1 MTTPDARELDGLGAL
16 VRAVPDYPTPGV
28 TFRDITPLLA
38 DAVAF
43 NGAVDSLADL
53 VAHQGPVDTVAG
65 MEARGFVLG
74 AALAVRLGVGFVP
87 LRKAGKLPPP
97 VESVT
102 YDLEYGSATLEVRTG
117 TVSPGSRVLIV
128 DDVLATGGTAAAAV
142 SLVGVCGG
150 DVVGAA
156 FLLELDGLGG
166 RDALS
171 GLVVDSLLTVGS

>member
-1 MTTPDARELDGLGAL
+1 VDIEALKRKIREIPDFPKAGIL
-16 VRAVPDYPTPGV
+16 
-28 TFRDITPLLA
+28 FRDITPLLA
-38 DAVAF
+38 DGPAFNEAVA
-43 NGAVDSLADL
+43 SLADL
-53 VAHQGPVDTVAG
+53 VAHHGPVDTVTG

-102 YDLEYGSATLEVRTG
+102 YDLEYGTATLEVRTG
-117 TVSPGSRVLIV
+117 TVTPGSRVLIV

-142 SLVGVCGG
+142 RLVEACGG

-171 GLVVDSLLTVGS
+171 GLVVDSLLTTGS

>member
-1 MTTPDARELDGLGAL
+1 MPAEPMGLADLDSL
-16 VRAVPDYPTPGV
+16 VRAVPDYPSPGV
-28 TFRDITPLLA
+28 VFRDITPLLA
-38 DAVAF
+38 DGPAFNSAVA
-43 NGAVDSLADL
+43 ALADL
-53 VAHQGPVDTVAG
+53 VEHHGPVDTVAG

-117 TVSPGSRVLIV
+117 TVDPGSRVLIV

-142 SLVGVCGG
+142 SLVKACGG

-156 FLLELDGLGG
+156 FLLELDDLGG
-166 RDALS
+166 REALS
-171 GLVVDSLLTVGS
+171 GLVVDSLLTAGS